1 MVAGL
6 RLFAGGA
13 RYFSSTYRLRMEF
26 VSTKLAPPPAAAYSQ
41 ATKYGGVLYVSGQ
54 VPLTVQNKM
63 IEGDIKSKA
72 QQCFD
77 NLGAILKE
85 GGSAPNKVLKV
96 NVFATD
102 ISNFGAINE
111 VYSRFFDGHKPARS
125 FVSVRDLPLGSDVE
139 VEAIAATE

>member
-1 MVAGL
+1 MI
-6 RLFAGGA
+6 A
-13 RYFSSTYRLRMEF
+13 RRFFSSSAFVRQMEF

-41 ATKYGGVLYVSGQ
+41 ATKYGGILYVSGQ

-63 IEGDIKSKA
+63 IEGDIKAKA

-85 GGSAPNKVLKV
+85 GGSAPNKVLKI

-102 ISNFGAINE
+102 ISNFGAINQ
-111 VYSRFFDGHKPARS
+111 VYSGFFGTHKPARS